1 MANTTPKSASSG
13 KSTQPA
19 GGRQY
24 AHSRFGE
31 EVRVPRGSSA
41 NHASHSE
48 CTVNWREPVISAEPS
63 YGVRAEQ
70 YSVQSCQET
79 GRITGSRTTPYY

>member
-13 KSTQPA
+13 KSTQLA
-19 GGRQY
+19 SGRQY
-24 AHSRFGE
+24 THSRFGE
-31 EVRVPRGSSA
+31 VVRVPRGISA
-41 NHASHSE
+41 SHASHRE

-63 YGVRAEQ
+63 YVSAEQ

-79 GRITGSRTTPYY
+79 GRITGSRTTP